1 MHPTPLLLQ
10 RLLVAVLIGFSSILK
25 GQLLLSEFQENDL
38 FLEQSNSTQ
47 QIIQGNIK
55 PEYLLSSIRKNY
67 CALQLFD
74 PNGVELKT
82 NGHSTTLNL
91 EEVVSFFESNSN
103 RIRFISDSSSF
114 LQQQALHWK
123 IASSNSP
130 VFEHYWTIV
139 CYFTKSNAVEAQQF
153 RQERLSALQL
163 QHPEFPIQLVFI
175 QQDF

>member
-1 MHPTPLLLQ
+1 MHLSSLIQ
-10 RLLVAVLIGFSSILK
+10 KRLLVVLLLVFSS
-25 GQLLLSEFQENDL
+25 S
-38 FLEQSNSTQ
+38 LEG

-55 PEYLLSSIRKNY
+55 PEYLLNSIRKNY

-82 NGHSTTLNL
+82 SGYSTTLYL

-123 IASSNSP
+123 IASSVSP

-139 CYFTKSNAVEAQQF
+139 CYFTQSNAVEAQLF
-153 RQERLSALQL
+153 RQERLRALQL